1 MRLGSLQQAGRA
13 QPLAFCFM
21 QLHVHISW
29 LVNMYKYMY
38 QGECIHKTTY
48 MYVSNRALFGKNKKG
63 PGLSICVPRDIYA
76 EQDR

>member
-1 MRLGSLQQAGRA
+1 
-13 QPLAFCFM
+13 
-21 QLHVHISW
+21 
-29 LVNMYKYMY
+29 MYKYMY
-38 QGECIHKTTY
+38 QGECIHKYTY